1 MRVEKGNRA
10 RGQRGS
16 TSVAASKLQLMSRV
30 FKPLARLRRA
40 MLLLK
45 LLKGLGYGS
54 PIRGVGQLLEPLV
67 TGRDAPCSG
76 VKMNTALDLLNAR
89 EIIVFS

>member
-1 MRVEKGNRA
+1 
-10 RGQRGS
+10 
-16 TSVAASKLQLMSRV
+16 
-30 FKPLARLRRA
+30 